1 MSTYLRVHCVV
12 GLMLCSWVLTGCGSA
27 QSRKASY
34 ISQGRQY
41 LSAGHYDKA
50 RVEFSN
56 AAQIDPKDVE
66 VRYLL
71 GQVAEKLSDV
81 RTAIGQYQSAIYL
94 DPKDAPAR
102 AALAR
107 IFLYAGLADKA
118 MEVVE
123 PGLASEPNNPQLLTA
138 RGAARAQLRDMP
150 GALKDAERAVQLAPS
165 DEYAIAVLAS
175 LYRQQSRVPEA
186 IAITQTGL
194 KQEPKSVG
202 LHTILADLELAQNH
216 PAEAE
221 AQLKQVITL
230 EPQVLAHRDQLA
242 LLYLQ
247 QKNVDAAEQ
256 TLREAVSA
264 FRSDTDP
271 KLQLVQFL
279 AAQRSRPQALAQAD
293 QFVAQ
298 EPKNDALKLA
308 LGQGLLAIGQGD
320 RAEKLFRE
328 VIAHA
333 GVHPDGLTA
342 RDRLAAWVLQS
353 RRDVSTA
360 TALITEVLRENP
372 RDNDALTL
380 RADLALSRGDAVNA
394 IADLRAVLR
403 DQPNAVPI
411 MRTLASAYVRNGEAG
426 LAEETL
432 RTAVTI
438 SPKDAQSRADL
449 AEVLIRASKADQAEP
464 LLEQLAK
471 ETPTN
476 LAVQEELFRAQAAQ
490 KHNDAALA
498 TAVNIQHISPKLGLG
513 YYLEGVIDATES
525 KPDVAAKAYQHALQL
540 EPNATEPLT
549 ELVRFDLQHNQPAAA
564 LARVDAVLAR
574 APSDAA
580 VHSLKGDV
588 LMIEGRTEQA
598 IAAYTDAVQAA
609 PGAPLPYHGLA
620 IAQLRAHRN
629 DAAIQ
634 TLEQGI
640 DKTQGSAT
648 LLTDLSNVYIGLRH
662 PEDAIT
668 LYQHQLD
675 KNPGSAFAANN
686 LAMLLVTYRKDAGSL
701 TQAEKLADG
710 LSGSS
715 VPTVID
721 TRGWVKFKSGDFHGA
736 ESLLQQ
742 AVEKSP
748 DLPELRYHLAMA
760 QLRSGE
766 QQAAQQNLES
776 ALHSSQSFA
785 GADEARSTLAQ
796 LQKGRP
802 AG

>member
-1 MSTYLRVHCVV
+1 MP
-12 GLMLCSWVLTGCGSA
+12 A
-27 QSRKASY
+27 
-34 ISQGRQY
+34 
-41 LSAGHYDKA
+41 KA

-56 AAQIDPKDVE
+56 AAQIDPKDAE
-66 VRYLL
+66 VRFLL

-81 RTAIGQYQSAIYL
+81 RSAVGQYQSAIYL

-107 IFLYAGLADKA
+107 IYLYAGLPDKA

-123 PGLASEPNNPQLLTA
+123 PGLANEPDNPQLLTA
-138 RGAARAQLRDMP
+138 RGAARAQLRDAQ
-150 GALKDAERAVQLAPS
+150 GALKDAQRAVQLAPS

-175 LYRQQSRVPEA
+175 LYRQQSQVPEA

-221 AQLKQVITL
+221 AQLKQVIAL
-230 EPQVLAHRDQLA
+230 EPQVLGHRNQLA

-264 FRSDTDP
+264 FPSDTEP
-271 KLQLVQFL
+271 KLQLVAFL
-279 AAQRSRPQALAQAD
+279 AAQRTPAVALAQAD
-293 QFVAQ
+293 QFVAR
-298 EPKNDALKLA
+298 ELKNDALKLV
-308 LGQGLLAIGQGD
+308 LGQGLVGMGEGD
-320 RAEKLFRE
+320 RAEKLFRD

-353 RRDVSTA
+353 RRDVATA
-360 TALITEVLRENP
+360 TTLITEVLRENP
-372 RDNDALTL
+372 RDNDALIL

-394 IADLRAVLR
+394 IADLRAVVR

-411 MRTLASAYVRNGEAG
+411 MRTLASAYMRTGEAG

-432 RTAVTI
+432 RTGGHGITQGTLKVGPTWQKFWSA
-438 SPKDAQSRADL
+438 AG
-449 AEVLIRASKADQAEP
+449 KADQAEP

-471 ETPTN
+471 ESPTN
-476 LAVQEELFRAQAAQ
+476 VVVQEELFRAQVAQ
-490 KHNDAALA
+490 KHDDAARA
-498 TAVNIQHISPKLGLG
+498 TALNIQHISPKLGLG
-513 YYLEGVIDATES
+513 YYLEGVIDETEN
-525 KPDVAAKAYQHALQL
+525 KADAAAKEYNHALQI
-540 EPNATEPLT
+540 EPNAAEPLT
-549 ELVRFDLQHNQPAAA
+549 ELVRLDLQHNQAASA
-564 LARVDAVLAR
+564 LARVNVVLAR
-574 APSDAA
+574 APRDAA

-588 LMIEGRTEQA
+588 LMIEGHTEQA
-598 IAAYTDAVQAA
+598 IVAYSDAVQAA
-609 PGAPLPYHGLA
+609 PSVPLPYHGLA
-620 IAQLRAHRN
+620 VAQLRAQRN

-634 TLEQGI
+634 TLEKGI
-640 DKTQGSAT
+640 DKTQGSPT
-648 LLTDLSNVYIGLRH
+648 LVTDLSNVYLGLHH
-662 PEDAIT
+662 PEDSIA
-668 LYQHQLD
+668 LYQRILD
-675 KNPGSAFAANN
+675 KYPGSAFAANN
-686 LAMLLVTYRKDAGSL
+686 LAMLLVTYRKDAASL
-701 TQAEKLADG
+701 TQAEKIADG

-748 DLPELRYHLAMA
+748 DRPELRYHLAMA

-796 LQKGRP
+796 LQQGRP